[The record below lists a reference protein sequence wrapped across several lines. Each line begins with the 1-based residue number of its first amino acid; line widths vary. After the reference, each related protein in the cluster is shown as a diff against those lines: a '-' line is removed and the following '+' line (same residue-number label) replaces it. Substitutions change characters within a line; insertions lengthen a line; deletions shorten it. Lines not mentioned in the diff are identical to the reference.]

1 MAAQG
6 PGLAALIGEKDA
18 FPFAAVST
26 VMTAVVAT
34 CPVSVPAVEDLLM
47 SIALTAAAAPKV
59 VEVAA
64 KAVAEAVAEVAEII
78 VDSVA

>member
-1 MAAQG
+1 M
-6 PGLAALIGEKDA
+6 
-18 FPFAAVST
+18 
-26 VMTAVVAT
+26 VAT

-59 VEVAA
+59 VEVATE
-64 KAVAEAVAEVAEII
+64 AVAEAVAEVAEII